1 MLLNNGADINAQLTF
16 RGIVQHGLVEV
27 AAIRQDF
34 DLLAF
39 LYDKFPDLSK
49 RLRNLMISPKLDE
62 ESRVAVGRTIEI
74 LSQEYPIIKSTLN
87 EKKNSLKSLTIQ
99 QIIAHNTIN
108 NSEFASSLVDFFE
121 LGSEAD
127 EATVS
132 TVMILLNV
140 MPIDA
145 EFRARFLRSKGMSN
159 ILFWNCYK
167 SFILK

>member
-1 MLLNNGADINAQLTF
+1 
-16 RGIVQHGLVEV
+16 
-27 AAIRQDF
+27 
-34 DLLAF
+34 
-39 LYDKFPDLSK
+39 
-49 RLRNLMISPKLDE
+49 MISPKLDE

-108 NSEFASSLVDFFE
+108 NSEFASSLVGFFE